1 MVLCAA
7 NYYNQSLNKYF
18 LNFSYTLEKST
29 VALFDLVDFDNH
41 EQVVYCSDKA
51 SGLKAII
58 AVHSTALGPAAGGC
72 RFWDYASDDVAL
84 KDVLRLSKGMTYK
97 NAMAGLKLGGGK
109 GVIIGDPKV
118 LKSDALFAAFGNAVN
133 NLAGRYYTAED
144 VNITTGDMAIVNQ
157 NTDYVAGLEG
167 KSGNPGPFTAL
178 GTFLGIKAAVKFK
191 LGRDD
196 LTGVKVAVQGL
207 GSVGYSL
214 CEKLHQAGAQLI
226 VTDINQTALD
236 KAANELNATVV
247 GLDEIYGQNVD
258 VFSPCALGASINDS
272 SLEQMKAV
280 IIAGCANNQLA
291 ESRHDEILLEQG
303 ILFAPDYV
311 INAGGIINVA
321 LEIYPEDYCADTAT
335 GLVENIYNTL
345 MSIFEAAAEKN
356 QPTGIIADEMARDII
371 ANGHK

>member
-1 MVLCAA
+1 
-7 NYYNQSLNKYF
+7 
-18 LNFSYTLEKST
+18 
-29 VALFDLVDFDNH
+29 VAVFDLVDFDNH

-72 RFWDYASDDVAL
+72 RFWNYASDEAAL

-109 GVIIGDPKV
+109 GVIIGDPKS
-118 LKSDALFAAFGNAVN
+118 LKSDDLFKAFGTAVN
-133 NLAGRYYTAED
+133 NLNGRYYTAED

-157 NTDYVAGLEG
+157 STEFVSGLEG

-191 LGRDD
+191 LGKDD
-196 LTGVKVAVQGL
+196 LTGIKVAVQGL

-214 CEKLHQAGAQLI
+214 CEKLHNAGAELI
-226 VTDINQTALD
+226 VTDINQVALD
-236 KAANELNATVV
+236 KAAAELNATVV
-247 GLDEIYGQNVD
+247 GLDEIYSQDVD
-258 VFSPCALGASINDS
+258 VFSPCALGASIDDNTIPQ
-272 SLEQMKAV
+272 LKAV

-291 ESRHDEILLEQG
+291 EARHDQILLEKG
-303 ILFAPDYV
+303 ILYAPDYV

-321 LEIYPEDYCADTAT
+321 LEIYPEPYCADSAT
-335 GLVENIYNTL
+335 KLVENIYHTL
-345 MSIFEAAAEKN
+345 MNVFETAAAQN
-356 QPTGIIADEMARDII
+356 MPTGLIADQMARDII
-371 ANGHK
+371 AKGHNNSN